1 MQSYENIFKNNLL
14 DVKYLSPDA
23 KYLFPDAVY
32 ISHVVKIRKIY

>member
-1 MQSYENIFKNNLL
+1 MQSYENIFKNNPL

-32 ISHVVKIRKIY
+32 ISRVVEIRKIY

>member
-1 MQSYENIFKNNLL
+1 MQSYEIIFKNNLL

-32 ISHVVKIRKIY
+32 LSHVVKIRKIY